1 MTRLSETV
9 HEWMGWCPNAYTP
22 VRNKDLQFNSEAL
35 VPSAGGSIK
44 DRTFHWIGLFRNQIL
59 LFAILTSATGFMMF
73 ADLCGWS
80 YPFLFICGIIAGLLF
95 SAYAAIW
102 YQRIFNEVLHEGP
115 VVLWNRYDAST
126 ATLTVTG
133 TLAPFIIL
141 PLVLIGAIPGVNLTM
156 TNAITAGFIFIIFW
170 GLVVSTW
177 KWESENHRTLQ
188 YDGMILELE
197 KEETN
202 AIR

>member
-9 HEWMGWCPNAYTP
+9 HEWMGWCPNAYAP

-73 ADLCGWS
+73 ADLCGGS
-80 YPFLFICGIIAGLLF
+80 YPLLFICGIIAGLLF

-102 YQRIFNEVLHEGP
+102 YERIFNEVLHEGP

-177 KWESENHRTLQ
+177 KWESENHRSLQ